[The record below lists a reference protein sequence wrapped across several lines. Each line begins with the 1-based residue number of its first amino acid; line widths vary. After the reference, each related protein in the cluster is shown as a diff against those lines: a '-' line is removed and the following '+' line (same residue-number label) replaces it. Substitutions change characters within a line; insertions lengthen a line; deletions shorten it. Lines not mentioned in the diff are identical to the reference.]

1 MDTVPEEK
9 GDKRGKRNKG
19 EEKSGGRRKEN
30 GQCLQVDEHDQLP
43 STKTV
48 EFVQYHIL
56 IYIKKKKSRKT
67 LSYHSVSSVF
77 LFIHTRGIESVC
89 KCVCV

>member
-56 IYIKKKKSRKT
+56 IYIKKKNPEKPFPTILCLLSFYSFT
-67 LSYHSVSSVF
+67 L
-77 LFIHTRGIESVC
+77 EA
-89 KCVCV
+89 